1 MIPRPDNSSY
11 EEKDSMALNK
21 GNKSLRELLASRSK
35 ESTSKAAPKSQV
47 PSNLP
52 PPPPQ
57 IPIDLGLKL
66 NPDPKKKRP
75 LETLEEGEVGPQKGM
90 KQQRVNPDARDKRSQ
105 SVESREEQNRA
116 NVCIAPRTWNPWLE
130 VDGAPIPWNA
140 SVREFQRGRV
150 EYIVEALKQPL
161 LLPKDMKAYR
171 RFSQTDLF
179 MSLKR
184 DLAMVN
190 NLSIYEFRC

>member
-1 MIPRPDNSSY
+1 M
-11 EEKDSMALNK
+11 
-21 GNKSLRELLASRSK
+21 
-35 ESTSKAAPKSQV
+35 SKAAPKSQV

-57 IPIDLGLKL
+57 IPTDLGLKP
-66 NPDPKKKRP
+66 NPDLKKKRP
-75 LETLEEGEVGPQKGM
+75 LETLEEGEVGLRKGR
-90 KQQRVNPDARDKRSQ
+90 KQQRVNLDAQDRRSQ

-116 NVCIAPRTWNPWLE
+116 DVRVTPRTWSPRLE

-140 SVREFQRGRV
+140 SVREFQRGRAG
-150 EYIVEALKQPL
+150 YIAEALEQPL
-161 LLPKDMKAYR
+161 LLPKDIEAYK

>member
-1 MIPRPDNSSY
+1 VIPRPDNSFY

-21 GNKSLRELLASRSK
+21 GNKSLRELLAFRSK
-35 ESTSKAAPKSQV
+35 ESTLKAAPKSQV

-57 IPIDLGLKL
+57 IPIDLDLKL

-75 LETLEEGEVGPQKGM
+75 LETLKEGEVGPRKGM
-90 KQQRVNPDARDKRSQ
+90 KQQRVNPNARDRRSQ

-116 NVCIAPRTWNPWLE
+116 DVRIAPRTWSPWLE

-140 SVREFQRGRV
+140 SVREFQRGQAV
-150 EYIVEALKQPL
+150 CIVEALEQPL

-171 RFSQTDLF
+171 CFSQTDLF